1 MSMRDNK
8 GSAGFRP
15 AVSPNFSRQVVCVAW
30 AMEVM
35 RPSLQVEN
43 LRYCRL
49 KACATVM
56 RGISAICSLMTA
68 FAFGAP
74 LAAQPAPDSNRPP
87 IVAANTSFALDLYQ
101 REKTSSGN
109 LFFSPYSL
117 STALGMTYCGA
128 RGQTASEMGRVLHFD
143 VPQAE
148 VPHGFAALT
157 RQLDAIT
164 RTDNLK
170 LDIANSLWCQE
181 DFRFTESFLALTR
194 DDFRAEARQ
203 VDFAHKAE
211 SIRAEINSWVEQKT
225 QDKIRDLIQPGQLSS
240 ATRLVLC
247 NAIYFKGQW
256 ADRFEPK
263 TTRPAPFFTLA
274 GTQVQVEMMTHSV
287 NLRTHEATDFTMASL
302 PYRSNEFSMV
312 ILLPKATNGLP
323 ALEQKLNDPGRFK
336 QWLSYLDAAQ
346 PRKTELFLPKF
357 KMNCRLLLAP
367 TLSALGMPAAFS
379 STADFSGITAERG
392 LQISDVVHQAYV
404 DVNEEGTEAAAAT
417 GIMMQVSSVQRPP
430 PVFRVDH
437 PFVFLI
443 RENRTGTILFLGR
456 VLVPSK

>member
-1 MSMRDNK
+1 
-8 GSAGFRP
+8 
-15 AVSPNFSRQVVCVAW
+15 
-30 AMEVM
+30 
-35 RPSLQVEN
+35 
-43 LRYCRL
+43 
-49 KACATVM
+49 
-56 RGISAICSLMTA
+56 
-68 FAFGAP
+68 
-74 LAAQPAPDSNRPP
+74 
-87 IVAANTSFALDLYQ
+87 
-101 REKTSSGN
+101 
-109 LFFSPYSL
+109 
-117 STALGMTYCGA
+117 
-128 RGQTASEMGRVLHFD
+128 
-143 VPQAE
+143 
-148 VPHGFAALT
+148 
-157 RQLDAIT
+157 
-164 RTDNLK
+164 
-170 LDIANSLWCQE
+170 
-181 DFRFTESFLALTR
+181 
-194 DDFRAEARQ
+194 
-203 VDFAHKAE
+203 
-211 SIRAEINSWVEQKT
+211 
-225 QDKIRDLIQPGQLSS
+225 
-240 ATRLVLC
+240 
-247 NAIYFKGQW
+247 
-256 ADRFEPK
+256 
-263 TTRPAPFFTLA
+263 
-274 GTQVQVEMMTHSV
+274 MMTHSV

-379 STADFSGITAERG
+379 SRADFSGITGERG

-404 DVNEEGTEAAAAT
+404 EVNEEGTEAAAAT